1 MLDRAS
7 LLEIIGFLL
16 PANPPR
22 GGRHTLA
29 ATLGDPFSLKMNL
42 DGAGLSEQA
51 PVRAFVPAW

>member
-1 MLDRAS
+1 